1 MNYENK
7 VFVVDDDSGVRRMV
21 SNIIEEEKIGQVV
34 GEAADG
40 MEAVDLIMDLQPDL
54 VMIDLLMP
62 ELDGIETIKKLKN
75 SGFGGMF
82 VLLSKITDKMMVRE
96 AYQAG
101 VEFYIHKP
109 INKEEVCHVIKKVLR
124 HKGMER
130 TFQNLQVFFN
140 SQGVENTQGEPRS
153 DTMERK
159 EGATDKAEK
168 IAENIVMDLG
178 ILSQSGS
185 GDILEAMT
193 ILSAL
198 EYPEDMKLLQNLKLL
213 YERIGEAYAKRDNR
227 DVAWGEK
234 AIERRLRRTI
244 EYALHNLA
252 NLGIEDYHHPK
263 FERFGHRLFD
273 FATLREEMLRI
284 QKKSEK
290 KPKINV
296 KRFLEGMLREIKQD
310 NIF

>member
-7 VFVVDDDSGVRRMV
+7 ILVVDDDSGVRRMI
-21 SNIIEEEKIGQVV
+21 SNIIEEEGIGQVI
-34 GEAADG
+34 GEAENG
-40 MEAVDLIMDLQPDL
+40 IEAVDLVLDLHPDL

-75 SGFGGMF
+75 SDYRGSF

-109 INKEEVCHVIKKVLR
+109 INKEEVCHVVKKVLQY
-124 HKGMER
+124 KGLEK
-130 TFQNLQVFFN
+130 TFQNLQMFLN
-140 SQGVENTQGEPRS
+140 SNGLNGTSSTQIS
-153 DTMERK
+153 NAMESI
-159 EGATDKAEK
+159 ATKKDKADI
-168 IAENIVMDLG
+168 IAENIAMDLG

-185 GDILEAMT
+185 QDILEAMS
-193 ILSAL
+193 ILSEM
-198 EYPEDMKLLQNLKLL
+198 EYPEDVKLLQNLKVL
-213 YERIGEAYAKRDNR
+213 YEKIGQGYEEKGNL
-227 DVAWGEK
+227 DVARSEK
-234 AIERRLRRTI
+234 AIERRMRRTI
-244 EYALHNLA
+244 EYALNNLG

-273 FATLREEMLRI
+273 FATIREEMLRI
-284 QKKSEK
+284 QKKSDK

-296 KRFLEGMLREIKQD
+296 KRFLEGMLREIKQE
-310 NIF
+310 FL